1 MGQKSIN
8 LKIINANTLIE
19 KLKFVDGVVPEEPLE
34 GLEEGG
40 GGVTDLGSDVGEREE
55 GVLANVLGVGEGKGS
70 GGVEVVGEGLLGYF
84 DCFGSVLDWYFV

>member
-1 MGQKSIN
+1 MGQKPIN

-34 GLEEGG
+34 RLEECGRRE
-40 GGVTDLGSDVGEREE
+40 TNFGSDVGEREE

-70 GGVEVVGEGLLGYF
+70 GGVEVVGEGLLG
-84 DCFGSVLDWYFV
+84 

>member
-1 MGQKSIN
+1 MEATS
-8 LKIINANTLIE
+8 E
-19 KLKFVDGVVPEEPLE
+19 K
-34 GLEEGG
+34 
-40 GGVTDLGSDVGEREE
+40 EREE